1 MSLLRSVLIV
11 ACLSLGSVFG
21 AGESLGQGKVTVEQR
36 DKAIHGVAV
45 LIDGKLFA
53 DYVVGNG
60 PKPYI
65 WPIVGPTGKEM
76 TRAYSMK
83 WVDGEKTDHP
93 HQRSFWFTHGDV
105 NGVDFWA
112 ETPGDGS
119 PKKGAEGH
127 GNVTGHGSIV
137 HKEYTKIEAAGSAA
151 TIATRND
158 WVGPKGNKILEDETT
173 IVFRDLGD
181 ARAIDYKI
189 VLKATAGDVKFG
201 ETKEGSFGVRV
212 PTEMDVDQKGADG
225 KPKAGGK
232 ITSSDGSTD
241 KDAWGKRAAWV
252 DYSGMVGGDQ
262 LGIAIMNHPSS
273 FRFPTRWHVRTYG
286 LFAANPF
293 GATSFDKETKD
304 ESGATIRSGESI
316 TLSYRVLFHKGGA
329 DKAKLEA
336 AFKDFSAEKP

>member
-1 MSLLRSVLIV
+1 MSLLRSALFV
-11 ACLSLGSVFG
+11 ACLSLVFAPL
-21 AGESLGQGKVTVEQR
+21 AGTAFGQGKVTLEQR
-36 DKAIHGVAV
+36 DKSIHGIAV

-60 PKPYI
+60 PKPFI

-105 NGVDFWA
+105 NGVDFWS

-119 PKKGAEGH
+119 PKKGSEGH
-127 GNVTGHGSIV
+127 GNVTGHGSIL
-137 HKEYTKIEAAGSAA
+137 HKEYLKVEAAGSAA

-173 IVFRDLGD
+173 MVFRDLGE
-181 ARAIDYKI
+181 ARAIDFKI
-189 VLKATAGDVKFG
+189 TLKATAGDVKFG

-212 PTEMDVDQKGADG
+212 PTEMDVDH
-225 KPKAGGK
+225 KPTGGK
-232 ITSSDGSTD
+232 IVSSEGATD

-252 DYSGMVGGDQ
+252 DYSGMVGGEH
-262 LGIAIMNHPSS
+262 LGVAVLNHPAS

-293 GATSFDKETKD
+293 GSTSFEKDTKD
-304 ESGATIRSGESI
+304 ESGATIKNGESI
-316 TLSYRVLFHKGGA
+316 TLSYRVIFHKGDA
-329 DKAKLEA
+329 KAAEIEA
-336 AFKDFSAEKP
+336 AFKQFAAEKP

>member
-1 MSLLRSVLIV
+1 MSLLRSALFV
-11 ACLSLGSVFG
+11 ACLSLVFAPL
-21 AGESLGQGKVTVEQR
+21 AGNAFGQGKVTLEQR
-36 DKAIHGVAV
+36 DKSIHGIAV

-60 PKPYI
+60 PKPFI

-105 NGVDFWA
+105 NGVDFWS

-119 PKKGAEGH
+119 PKKGSEGH
-127 GNVTGHGSIV
+127 GNVTGHGSIL
-137 HKEYTKIEAAGSAA
+137 HKEYLKVEAAGSAA

-173 IVFRDLGD
+173 MVFRDLGE
-181 ARAIDYKI
+181 ARAIDFKI
-189 VLKATAGDVKFG
+189 TLKATAGDVKFG

-212 PTEMDVDQKGADG
+212 PTEMDVDH
-225 KPKAGGK
+225 KPTGGK
-232 ITSSDGSTD
+232 IVSSEGATD

-252 DYSGMVGGDQ
+252 DYSGMVGGEH
-262 LGIAIMNHPSS
+262 LGVAVLNHPSS

-293 GATSFDKETKD
+293 GSTSFEKDTKD
-304 ESGATIRSGESI
+304 ESGATIKNGESI
-316 TLSYRVLFHKGGA
+316 TLSYRVIFHKGDA
-329 DKAKLEA
+329 KAAEIEA
-336 AFKDFSAEKP
+336 AFRQFSAEKP